1 MFPEPPREKKKLK
14 ITPPSVNRDE
24 KKNGEKVLK
33 NAPLTLVYFGSWEG
47 RRRRRGRV
55 ALFWILGREE
65 EEEGQGSVCPGP
77 PSVKREKMEVFF
89 LIAP

>member
-1 MFPEPPREKKKLK
+1 MFPGPPREKKFLK

-24 KKNGEKVLK
+24 KKGEKVLK
-33 NAPLTLVYFGSWEG
+33 NAPLTLLYFGSWEG
-47 RRRRRGRV
+47 RKRRGRV

-77 PSVKREKMEVFF
+77 PSVKREKNGVFF
-89 LIAP
+89 